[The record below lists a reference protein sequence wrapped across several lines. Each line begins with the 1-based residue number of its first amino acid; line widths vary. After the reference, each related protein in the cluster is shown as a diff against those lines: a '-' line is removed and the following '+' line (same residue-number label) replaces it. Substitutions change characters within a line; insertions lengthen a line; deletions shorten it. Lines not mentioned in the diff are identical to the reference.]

1 MSNINLEKYL
11 VCEFSMLLKDFSVKY
26 GSASFFYR
34 KLTKS
39 NCSVGGRKNKDFFSK
54 YFSGGF
60 YTFFRVPT
68 EIQIII
74 LLKARK
80 ELTQSIQSSIKVRVR
95 KMVLLRDVK
104 TYSISDIQSEGSSDA
119 NKLIDNLNEFKC
131 LLQPFGDEYNKKR
144 CSENFLFTSE
154 N

>member
-1 MSNINLEKYL
+1 MQLNLRKIIPENLKSQLSSTISNTTQELMSNINLEKYL

-80 ELTQSIQSSIKVRVR
+80 ELTFPIT
-95 KMVLLRDVK
+95 DFP
-104 TYSISDIQSEGSSDA
+104 
-119 NKLIDNLNEFKC
+119 EFIRSFKS
-131 LLQPFGDEYNKKR
+131 LAEEADL
-144 CSENFLFTSE
+144 
-154 N
+154 